1 MTFFFCAFDVVDL
14 ETFFF
19 PDDSFTI
26 HPLSHVADYNT
37 SFFYD
42 DQLLFFFF
50 AIINVVAENLDWVW
64 GLLASLVKYMFH

>member
-1 MTFFFCAFDVVDL
+1 MTFFFFCAFDVVDL

-26 HPLSHVADYNT
+26 HPLSHVADRT
-37 SFFYD
+37 SFLYD

-50 AIINVVAENLDWVW
+50 
-64 GLLASLVKYMFH
+64 LLLSML